1 MIAAAFVRKNEM
13 FTFDNALVRHDG
25 KEFSVKLDLQ
35 RNKKKSKRKN
45 RNNHVKMIA
54 DTKWKQINRQCRFRK
69 DKMIRFKLVSFMESL
84 DETVDKE
91 FPVLLPV
98 FDMC

>member
-1 MIAAAFVRKNEM
+1 M
-13 FTFDNALVRHDG
+13 
-25 KEFSVKLDLQ
+25 KLDVQ
-35 RNKKKSKRKN
+35 RHKKKSKRKI
-45 RNNHVKMIA
+45 RNNQVAMIA
-54 DTKWKQINRQCRFRK
+54 DKKWKHINRKCQFRK